1 MSSLRIIQVGLGGW
15 GRDWAKTV
23 ISQNKDVEV
32 VAYVDM
38 IETMRTQAQD
48 ALELP
53 ANLFYATL
61 EEALTAVECDAVIIT
76 ANLPGH
82 IPTALTALQAGKHV
96 LLEKPFA
103 PTLAEAQQVI
113 EVARQHDRILMISQN
128 YRFYPAVQAVIDL
141 IRNETLGP
149 VGTVTIDFRRYAN
162 TAPKE
167 TNRHYTIWQPLLVD
181 MSIHHFDLM
190 RAVLGQEATQITCQT
205 WNPTWSNFIEDAAGA
220 ATITFEQGAVVSYR
234 GNWVSTAP
242 QTSWAGEWHIECA
255 KGEIIWSS
263 RDEPNPDYVLVRPL
277 DKKAQ
282 EIELPDVP
290 LRDRHGS
297 LNAFVQAVRTG
308 QEPATSGRDNFN
320 TLALMLAAV
329 ESATH
334 NGQLTKPLLYA
345 KRK

>member
-1 MSSLRIIQVGLGGW
+1 MSVRIIQVGLGGW
-15 GRDWAKTV
+15 GRSWARTV
-23 ISQNKDVEV
+23 ISQNEDIEV
-32 VAYVDM
+32 VACVDM
-38 IETMRTQAQD
+38 IESMRTQAQND
-48 ALELP
+48 LKLP

-61 EEALTAVECDAVIIT
+61 AEALTAVDCDAVIIT

-82 IPTALTALQAGKHV
+82 VPTALTALKAGKHV
-96 LLEKPFA
+96 LMEKPFA
-103 PTLAEAQQVI
+103 PTLAEAQEVI
-113 EVARQHDRILMISQN
+113 DVARQQDRILMISQN
-128 YRFYPAVQAVIDL
+128 YRFYPAVQAVTDL
-141 IRNETLGP
+141 IRKETLGP

-167 TNRHYTIWQPLLVD
+167 SNKHYTIWQPLLVD

-190 RAVLGQEATQITCQT
+190 RAVLGQEATQIICQT
-205 WNPTWSNFIEDAAGA
+205 WNPAWSNFTENAAGA
-220 ATITFEQGAVVSYR
+220 ATITFEQGTVVSYR

-242 QTSWAGEWHIECA
+242 QTSWAGEWHVECA

-277 DKKAQ
+277 GKKART
-282 EIELPDVP
+282 IKLPEVP

-308 QEPATSGRDNFN
+308 QEPETSGRDNFN

-334 NGQLTKPLLYA
+334 DGQLTKPLLYA

>member
-1 MSSLRIIQVGLGGW
+1 MSLRIIQVGLGGW
-15 GRDWAKTV
+15 GRSWARTV

-38 IETMRTQAQD
+38 IENMRIQAQN
-48 ALELP
+48 ELKLP
-53 ANLFYATL
+53 PRLFYPTL
-61 EEALTAVECDAVIIT
+61 EEALTAVDCDAVIIT

-82 IPTALTALQAGKHV
+82 VPSALTALKTGKHV

-103 PTLAEAQQVI
+103 PTLAEAQRVI
-113 EVARQHDRILMISQN
+113 EAAEQQERILMISQN
-128 YRFYPAVQAVIDL
+128 YRFYPAVQTVTEL
-141 IRNETLGP
+141 LRKQTLGP

-167 TNRHYTIWQPLLVD
+167 SNAHYKIWQPLLVD

-190 RAVLGQEATQITCQT
+190 RAVLGQEATRLICQT
-205 WNPTWSNFIEDAAGA
+205 WNPTWSNFTENAVGA
-220 ATITFEQGAVVSYR
+220 ATITFEQGTVVSYR
-234 GNWVSTAP
+234 GSWVSTAP
-242 QTSWAGEWHIECA
+242 RTSWAGEWHIECA

-263 RDEPNPDYVLVRPL
+263 RDDPNPDYVIVRPL
-277 DKKAQ
+277 DKAAQ
-282 EIELPDVP
+282 EIKLPEVP

-297 LNAFVQAVRTG
+297 LHAFVQAVRTG

-329 ESATH
+329 ESATN

>member
-1 MSSLRIIQVGLGGW
+1 MSLRIIQVGLGGW
-15 GRDWAKTV
+15 GRNWARTV
-23 ISQNKDVEV
+23 IRQNKEIEA

-38 IETMRTQAQD
+38 IEAMRTQAQQE
-48 ALELP
+48 LNLP
-53 ANLFYATL
+53 ATLFYPSL
-61 EEALTAVECDAVIIT
+61 EEAFASVDCDAVIIT
-76 ANLPGH
+76 ADLAGH
-82 IPTALTALQAGKHV
+82 IPVAQTALKAGKHV

-103 PTLAEAQQVI
+103 PTLAEAQQTI
-113 EVARQHDRILMISQN
+113 ELARQQQRILMISQN
-128 YRFYPAVQAVIDL
+128 YRFYPAVQAVIKL
-141 IRNETLGP
+141 IREQTLGP
-149 VGTVTIDFRRYAN
+149 IGTVTIDFRRYAN

-167 TNRHYTIWQPLLVD
+167 NHKHYTIWQPLLVD

-190 RAVLGQEATQITCQT
+190 RAVLGQEATQIICQT
-205 WNPTWSNFIEDAAGA
+205 WNPAWSNFTENAAGMA
-220 ATITFEQGAVVSYR
+220 AITFEQGTVVSYR

-242 QTSWAGEWHIECA
+242 QTSWAGEWHMECA

-263 RDEPNPDYVLVRPL
+263 RDEHNPDYVLVRPL
-277 DKKAQ
+277 SQKAQ
-282 EIELPDVP
+282 EIKLPDVA

-308 QEPATSGRDNFN
+308 QEPVTSGRDNYN

>member
-1 MSSLRIIQVGLGGW
+1 MSLRIIQVGLGGW
-15 GRDWAKTV
+15 GRNWARTV

-32 VAYVDM
+32 VAYVDT
-38 IETMRTQAQD
+38 IEAMRTQAQTD
-48 ALELP
+48 LKVP
-53 ANLFYATL
+53 ATLFYPTL
-61 EEALTAVECDAVIIT
+61 EEALTAVDCDAVIIT
-76 ANLPGH
+76 ADLAGH
-82 IPTALTALQAGKHV
+82 VPVALTALQAGKHV

-103 PTLAEAQQVI
+103 PTLAEAQQLI
-113 EVARQHDRILMISQN
+113 DVARQQQRILMISQN
-128 YRFYPAVQAVIDL
+128 YRFYPAVQAVIEL
-141 IRNETLGP
+141 IREQTLGP

-162 TAPKE
+162 TDPKE
-167 TNRHYTIWQPLLVD
+167 GHKHYTIWQPLLVD

-190 RAVLGQEATQITCQT
+190 RAVLGQEATQIICQT
-205 WNPTWSNFIEDAAGA
+205 WNPTWSNFTENAAGA
-220 ATITFEQGAVVSYR
+220 ATITFEQGVVVSYR

-242 QTSWAGEWHIECA
+242 QTSWAGEWHVECA

-263 RDEPNPDYVLVRPL
+263 RDEPNPDYVLIRPL
-277 DKKAQ
+277 NKKAQ
-282 EIELPDVP
+282 QIKLPDVP